1 MWDFSSLTRDWT
13 HTPWIAMQIL
23 NHWTTREVPKE
34 DSSDWKSFIFFQNKT
49 FSSGNQKPMSMRHDW
64 IQVFTW
70 GGVYKLLSYIFHY
83 VAFILRWVLPKWLCK
98 WPAGTSRFTSRATS
112 RKWKC
117 LKKLYQLQK
126 NPRAD
131 SDWLEQSHIFTPYQF
146 PNSAQVCLAMWITCP
161 PREPEDEVSSKVFI
175 WAENGEQTSL

>member
-1 MWDFSSLTRDWT
+1 MMQLLINALVSFSFKIKLLVQV
-13 HTPWIAMQIL
+13 I
-23 NHWTTREVPKE
+23 
-34 DSSDWKSFIFFQNKT
+34 KSQWVWGMT
-49 FSSGNQKPMSMRHDW
+49 GSRCSHG
-64 IQVFTW
+64 